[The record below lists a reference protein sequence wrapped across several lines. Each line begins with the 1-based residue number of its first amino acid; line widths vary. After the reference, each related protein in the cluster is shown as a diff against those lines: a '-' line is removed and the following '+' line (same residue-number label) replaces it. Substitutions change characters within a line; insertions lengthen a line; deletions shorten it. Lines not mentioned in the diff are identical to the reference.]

1 MDPALTTSEG
11 IPMTPFTAALPTNVG
26 PFLQRFV
33 DAARDALGADLVS
46 IILFGSAAEDRLR
59 ATSDVN
65 VLVVIRDWK
74 PGQVN
79 QMREQVRTAVAGIR
93 LAPLFIRSDELHDAA
108 LAFADKF
115 SDILRRRRV
124 LYGDDVV
131 EGIAIPRAALI
142 ARERQSLL
150 NIAVRLRQT
159 YLVRSLRDEQAALA
173 VAEMAGPL
181 RGSAATLLELS
192 GRGTLEPKQAL
203 RVFVEGTRDASLG
216 PVLDTM
222 SAVREER
229 ALAPGVAPAALAALE
244 TIAMHLRAAYGAL
257 AT

>member
-1 MDPALTTSEG
+1 
-11 IPMTPFTAALPTNVG
+11 MTPSIAALPADVG

-33 DAARDALGADLVS
+33 DAARDALGPDLVS
-46 IILFGSAAEDRLR
+46 IILFGSAARSRLR

-74 PGQVN
+74 HEQAN
-79 QMREQVRTAVAGIR
+79 RMREPVRTAVAGIR
-93 LAPLFIRSDELHDAA
+93 LAPLFVRSDELQDAA
-108 LAFADKF
+108 LAFAEKF

-124 LYGDDVV
+124 LWGDDVV
-131 EGIAIPRAALI
+131 EGMVIPRAALI

-150 NIAVRLRQT
+150 TIAVRLRQN

-192 GRGTLEPKQAL
+192 GRGVHDPKEAL
-203 RVFVEGTRDASLG
+203 RLFVEGTRDTSLG
-216 PVLDTM
+216 AVLVTM

-229 ALAPGVAPAALAALE
+229 ELARGVAPAALAALE
-244 TIAMHLRAAYGAL
+244 TIAMHLRSAYGAL
-257 AT
+257 ST

>member
-1 MDPALTTSEG
+1 
-11 IPMTPFTAALPTNVG
+11 
-26 PFLQRFV
+26 PFLDRFV
-33 DAARDALGADLVS
+33 DAALDVLGTDLVS
-46 IILFGSAAEDRLR
+46 IILFGSAALGRLR

-74 PGQVN
+74 PERTDRL
-79 QMREQVRTAVAGIR
+79 REPLRTAIARIR

-108 LAFADKF
+108 LAFADRF

-124 LYGDDVV
+124 LYGEDAVD
-131 EGIAIPRAALI
+131 GIVIPRAALI

-150 NIAVRLRQT
+150 NNIVRLRQT
-159 YLVRSLRDEQAALA
+159 YLVRSLRPEDAALA

-192 GRGTLEPKQAL
+192 GRGVFEPKEAL
-203 RVFVEGTRDASLG
+203 QVFVEGTRDASLTT
-216 PVLDTM
+216 VLDTM

-229 ALAPGVAPAALAALE
+229 ELPHGVAPAALASLE
-244 TIAMHLRAAYGAL
+244 TVAMRLRAAYGAL

>member
-1 MDPALTTSEG
+1 
-11 IPMTPFTAALPTNVG
+11 MTPSTSALPADVG

-33 DAARDALGADLVS
+33 DAARDALGADLMS
-46 IILFGSAAEDRLR
+46 IILFGSAAEGRLR

-74 PGQVN
+74 PEQADR
-79 QMREQVRTAVAGIR
+79 MREPVRTAIAGIR
-93 LAPLFIRSDELHDAA
+93 LAPLFIRNDELHDAA

-124 LYGDDVV
+124 LFGDDAV
-131 EGIAIPRAALI
+131 EGIVIPRAALV

-192 GRGTLEPKQAL
+192 GRGVFEPRQAL

-229 ALAPGVAPAALAALE
+229 ELAPGVAPAALAALE